1 MKNFIGEIYGLWEII
16 GESDPKISAKGN
28 KHRVAIYKCIKCGNI
43 KNISYDNLRN
53 GSHGTCQVCSPINI
67 LGENNSNFKH
77 GKSNTSLHSI
87 WRGIIKRCEN
97 SKCKSYKNYGG
108 RGIFICKKWRNDFI
122 SFYNWAIANGYE
134 NGLTIE
140 RKDVNGDYYPEN
152 CCWIT
157 RGEQRDN
164 RRDTLRFYGKTLKE
178 LAEESGLKYDAIN
191 DHYHKGDLK
200 EWLFSKGFSIDT

>member
-1 MKNFIGEIYGLWEII
+1 M
-16 GESDPKISAKGN
+16 
-28 KHRVAIYKCIKCGNI
+28 
-43 KNISYDNLRN
+43 
-53 GSHGTCQVCSPINI
+53 HG
-67 LGENNSNFKH
+67 
-77 GKSNTSLHSI
+77 I
-87 WRGIIKRCEN
+87 WRDIIKRCEN

-108 RGIFICKKWRNDFI
+108 RGISICQKWRNDFI

-140 RKDVNGDYYPEN
+140 RKDVNGDYCPEN

-157 RGEQRDN
+157 RGEQRNN
-164 RRDTLRFYGKTLKE
+164 RRDTLRFCGKTLKE
-178 LAEESGLKYDAIN
+178 LVEESGLKYDAIN

>member
-1 MKNFIGEIYGLWEII
+1 MKNFIGEIYGLWEIV
-16 GESDPKISAKGN
+16 GESAPKISAKGN
-28 KHRVAIYKCIKCGNI
+28 KHRVAICKCIKCGNI

-77 GKSNTSLHSI
+77 GKSNTSLHGI
-87 WRGIIKRCEN
+87 WRDIIKRCEN

-108 RGIFICKKWRNDFI
+108 RGISICQKWRNDFI

-140 RKDVNGDYYPEN
+140 RKDVNGDYCPEN

-157 RGEQRDN
+157 RGEQRNN
-164 RRDTLRFYGKTLKE
+164 RRDTLRFCGKTLKE
-178 LAEESGLKYDAIN
+178 LAKESGLKYDAIS